1 MAAPQPP
8 VPETL
13 EELNARIDLIELRVV
28 RRDMEFRHHAQSLK
42 ARGQALMAPSHWLRP
57 VLGVGSGWLFW
68 RLLRRRPR
76 RHGHRE
82 GASDKRPPLGAGLLS
97 GLLGS
102 VLGAKAAEAAT
113 PDTAPRGAAAGGG
126 HGSPG
131 GTGHDGKAK
140 PELAMLQMLTMAWG
154 FMPARIR
161 GSLGPDTTQLL
172 LGLVAGLVQGMQ
184 QKRKARSEAPAAS
197 AATGASAS
205 SAPSAASATSPTS
218 PAMPAER
225 ARAASP
231 SVPSAGATVRT
242 GP

>member
-8 VPETL
+8 APDTL

-28 RRDMEFRHHAQSLK
+28 RRDMEFRHHSQSLK

-76 RHGHRE
+76 RHGHRDE
-82 GASDKRPPLGAGLLS
+82 ASARRPPLGAGLLS

-113 PDTAPRGAAAGGG
+113 PDAGPRGAATGA
-126 HGSPG
+126 HGAA
-131 GTGHDGKAK
+131 GHDGKVR
-140 PELAMLQMLTMAWG
+140 PELGMLQMLTMAWG

-172 LGLVAGLVQGMQ
+172 LGLVAGLMQGMQ
-184 QKRKARSEAPAAS
+184 QKRKARSH
-197 AATGASAS
+197 AAT
-205 SAPSAASATSPTS
+205 PATPT
-218 PAMPAER
+218 PATEGPG
-225 ARAASP
+225 P
-231 SVPSAGATVRT
+231 SVKADAPVPPGVRAGL
-242 GP
+242 

>member
-76 RHGHRE
+76 RHGGRD
-82 GASDKRPPLGAGLLS
+82 GASGGRPALGGSLLS

-102 VLGAKAAEAAT
+102 VLGVKAAEAAG
-113 PDTAPRGAAAGGG
+113 PADHGGAAPGG
-126 HGSPG
+126 HGPAS
-131 GTGHDGKAK
+131 GHTGKAR
-140 PELAMLQMLTMAWG
+140 PELGMLQMLTMAWG

-172 LGLVAGLVQGMQ
+172 LGVVAGLMQGLQ
-184 QKRKARSEAPAAS
+184 HKRKLRSEAAGDSSVQA
-197 AATGASAS
+197 GASTHPSTAS
-205 SAPSAASATSPTS
+205 PVGPSRPSAS
-218 PAMPAER
+218 
-225 ARAASP
+225 
-231 SVPSAGATVRT
+231 
-242 GP
+242 

>member
-42 ARGQALMAPSHWLRP
+42 ARGHALMAPSHWLRP

-76 RHGHRE
+76 RHGGRE
-82 GASDKRPPLGAGLLS
+82 AEPRGRPPLGAGLLS

-113 PDTAPRGAAAGGG
+113 PTGHGGGAHGGPGG
-126 HGSPG
+126 HGGSA
-131 GTGHDGKAK
+131 GHDGKAR
-140 PELAMLQMLTMAWG
+140 PELGMLQMLTMAWG

-172 LGLVAGLVQGMQ
+172 LGLVAGLMQGMQ
-184 QKRKARSEAPAAS
+184 HKRKARGDAA
-197 AATGASAS
+197 AQA
-205 SAPSAASATSPTS
+205 
-218 PAMPAER
+218 
-225 ARAASP
+225 
-231 SVPSAGATVRT
+231 AGAKT
-242 GP
+242 GPGAGAG

>member
-28 RRDMEFRHHAQSLK
+28 RRDMEFRHHALSLK

-57 VLGVGSGWLFW
+57 VLGVGSGWLVW

-76 RHGHRE
+76 RHGGRDA
-82 GASDKRPPLGAGLLS
+82 ASSGRPPLGAGLLS

-102 VLGAKAAEAAT
+102 LLGAKAAEAAG
-113 PDTAPRGAAAGGG
+113 PAGHGGAAPGA
-126 HGSPG
+126 PG
-131 GTGHDGKAK
+131 GAAGHDAKAR
-140 PELAMLQMLTMAWG
+140 PELGMLQMLTMAWG

-172 LGLVAGLVQGMQ
+172 LGLVAGLMQGMQ
-184 QKRKARSEAPAAS
+184 HKRKARSEAAAQGEG
-197 AATGASAS
+197 ADAGVAKPGASG
-205 SAPSAASATSPTS
+205 AAH
-218 PAMPAER
+218 
-225 ARAASP
+225 AAG
-231 SVPSAGATVRT
+231 SAGVPPASDRFTRPVGPVR
-242 GP
+242 PPAP

>member
-42 ARGQALMAPSHWLRP
+42 ARGHALMAPSHWLRP

-76 RHGHRE
+76 RHGGRD
-82 GASDKRPPLGAGLLS
+82 ASPGGRPPLGAGLLS

-102 VLGAKAAEAAT
+102 VLGAKAAEAA
-113 PDTAPRGAAAGGG
+113 APSGHGGG
-126 HGSPG
+126 AQGGSG
-131 GTGHDGKAK
+131 GSSGQEGKAR
-140 PELAMLQMLTMAWG
+140 PELGMLQMLTMAWG

-172 LGLVAGLVQGMQ
+172 LGLVAGLMQGMQ
-184 QKRKARSEAPAAS
+184 HKRKARSEAAAQAEGADATAGFGSGHADASPAS
-197 AATGASAS
+197 GRV
-205 SAPSAASATSPTS
+205 TSPVGPVRPPGTS
-218 PAMPAER
+218 R
-225 ARAASP
+225 
-231 SVPSAGATVRT
+231 
-242 GP
+242 

>member
-28 RRDMEFRHHAQSLK
+28 RRDMEFRHHSQSLK

-82 GASDKRPPLGAGLLS
+82 EASAKRPPLGAGLLS

-113 PDTAPRGAAAGGG
+113 PDAAPRGAAAGPHG
-126 HGSPG
+126 HSGSAG
-131 GTGHDGKAK
+131 QDGKAK

-184 QKRKARSEAPAAS
+184 QKRKARSEPAAPVTEGTRPAGASVNPAGPSGPAAS
-197 AATGASAS
+197 GV
-205 SAPSAASATSPTS
+205 
-218 PAMPAER
+218 R
-225 ARAASP
+225 A
-231 SVPSAGATVRT
+231 GL
-242 GP
+242 

>member
-8 VPETL
+8 APETL

-82 GASDKRPPLGAGLLS
+82 EGSAKRPPLGGLLS

-113 PDTAPRGAAAGGG
+113 PDTVPRGAATGAPG
-126 HGSPG
+126 HGG
-131 GTGHDGKAK
+131 AGHDGKAK

-184 QKRKARSEAPAAS
+184 QKRKARSNAATPATPTPGTATPATATPVREGPGPSVKEEAPL
-197 AATGASAS
+197 
-205 SAPSAASATSPTS
+205 SPGV
-218 PAMPAER
+218 R
-225 ARAASP
+225 A
-231 SVPSAGATVRT
+231 GQ
-242 GP
+242 

>member
-76 RHGHRE
+76 RHGARD
-82 GASDKRPPLGAGLLS
+82 GASGGGPALGGSLLS

-102 VLGAKAAEAAT
+102 VLGVKAAEAAG
-113 PDTAPRGAAAGGG
+113 PADHGGAAPGG
-126 HGSPG
+126 HGSA
-131 GTGHDGKAK
+131 TGQTGKAR
-140 PELAMLQMLTMAWG
+140 PELGMLQMLTMAWG

-172 LGLVAGLVQGMQ
+172 LGLVAGLMQGMQ
-184 QKRKARSEAPAAS
+184 HKRRLRSEAAADS
-197 AATGASAS
+197 AQGGASAP
-205 SAPSAASATSPTS
+205 PSAASSVGPS
-218 PAMPAER
+218 R
-225 ARAASP
+225 P
-231 SVPSAGATVRT
+231 SVS
-242 GP
+242 